1 MNRPRVVSL
10 VPSLTETLHD
20 LGAHLVGRTRFCIH
34 PAALRDAVP
43 IVGGTKQIDVPRVL
57 ALKPDLVVANREENT
72 REMVEAL
79 QPHVPVLV
87 TDIATLSDALD
98 AITLLGDATATA
110 SRAND
115 LRSRLHVLLHEI
127 PQCPPK
133 RVAYFIW
140 QDPWMTVGGDTFI
153 HHMLH
158 AVGLENVFGHQ
169 ARYPAVTQVDVQH
182 AQPDVLLFSSEPF
195 PFQEKHLAGWREC
208 LPHVPCLLVDGEAFS
223 WYGTGLLRTFSYWET
238 LSRQLR
244 SLDA

>member
-1 MNRPRVVSL
+1 MNGPRVVSL

-20 LGAHLVGRTRFCIH
+20 FGAHLVGRTRFCIH
-34 PAALRDAVP
+34 PATLKDTVP
-43 IVGGTKQIDVPRVL
+43 IVGGTKQIDVPRLL

-87 TDIATLSDALD
+87 TDIATLPDALD

-110 SRAND
+110 SRAKD
-115 LRSRLHVLLHEI
+115 LRSRLDALLQAL

-140 QDPWMTVGGDTFI
+140 QDPWMTVGGGTFI

-158 AVGLENVFGHQ
+158 AVGLTNVFGTQ
-169 ARYPAVTQVDVQH
+169 TRYPAVTQTDIQRAH
-182 AQPDVLLFSSEPF
+182 PDALLFSSEPF
-195 PFQEKHLAGWREC
+195 PFEEKHFAGWRAC
-208 LPHVPCLLVDGEAFS
+208 MPHVPCLLVDGEAFS
-223 WYGTGLLRTFSYWET
+223 WYGTGLIRTFSYWET

>member
-1 MNRPRVVSL
+1 MNAPRVVSL

-34 PAALRDAVP
+34 PATLNVP

-79 QPHVPVLV
+79 LPHVRVQV
-87 TDIATLSDALD
+87 TEIATLSDALD
-98 AITLLGDATATA
+98 AITLLGDATGTA
-110 SRAND
+110 SRAKE
-115 LRSRLHVLLHEI
+115 LRNRLAEALTAL
-127 PQCPPK
+127 PQCPPR

-140 QDPWMTVGGDTFI
+140 KDPWMTVGGDTFV
-153 HHMLH
+153 HQMLST
-158 AVGLENVFGHQ
+158 VGLTNVFGAQH
-169 ARYPAVTQVDVQH
+169 RYPAVTQNEVEE
-182 AQPDVLLFSSEPF
+182 ARPDVLLFSSEPY
-195 PFQEKHLAGWREC
+195 PFKEQHLAGWREW

-223 WYGTGLLRTFSYWET
+223 WYGTGLLRTFPYWET
-238 LSRQLR
+238 LSRQMR